1 MPINGFSVGRDVSLI
16 IQTPNGPLVANLVTH
31 FSSKP
36 DMTEVKVK
44 GLDGITR
51 HVRFFDGWSGK
62 FEYER
67 QDSTLDDYFAQLE
80 SNYYLG
86 IPEMPCTISETIE
99 NPNLAITQYLY
110 VAVLLKLDDGGAW
123 EGDKTVKM
131 GLSFVAS
138 RRLKTA

>member
-1 MPINGFSVGRDVSLI
+1 MPINQFSVGRDVSLV
-16 IQTPNGPLVANLVTH
+16 IQTAGGPLVSELITH
-31 FSSKP
+31 FSSKA

-67 QDSTLDDYFAQLE
+67 KDSTLDDYFCQLE
-80 SNYYLG
+80 ANYYLG
-86 IPEMPCTISETIE
+86 IPEMPCMIQETIE
-99 NPNLAITQYLY
+99 NPNGSITQYVY
-110 VAVLLKLDDGGAW
+110 PGVLLKYDNAGAW
-123 EGDKTVKM
+123 EGDKTVK
-131 GLSFVAS
+131 LDVSFVAT